1 MELRLQAWLQEPFLL
16 SHFPSPSLPP
26 TLPPSFSHFPFLS
39 QPLPL
44 YLGWS
49 RTVYVAQVILEFA
62 LFLPQ
67 PLECRDQRFVPHPH
81 RSPSGYFWLHFG
93 NSRPGSMMSA
103 ELPSSWQQRSE
114 SFWSSGVQTGWG
126 RDAAHRSPL
135 WNGSE
140 RHIKR

>member
-1 MELRLQAWLQEPFLL
+1 MELRLPAWWQEPFPAEPPPL
-16 SHFPSPSLPP
+16 SLLPP
-26 TLPPSFSHFPFLS
+26 TFPLYLS

-44 YLGWS
+44 YWGWS
-49 RTVYVAQVILEFA
+49 ETVCVAQVILEFP

-67 PLECRDQRFVPHPH
+67 PLEFRDHRFAPHPH
-81 RSPSGYFWLHFG
+81 RCPSGYFWLHFG

-114 SFWSSGVQTGWG
+114 SFWSSGVQTGRG